1 MAANPISWADM
12 AAWSQLTGR
21 SLDPWDVTA
30 IRCIDG
36 EFMASTVDSPKKEDT
51 SKPRKPNGR

>member
-12 AAWSQLTGR
+12 AAWAHLTGR

-30 IRCIDG
+30 IRSIDS
-36 EFMASTVDSPKKEDT
+36 EFMAMVSEDQKET
-51 SKPRKPNGR
+51 SKPRKTNGR